1 MGRDSGRKRVEG
13 LGFQFGSFAKIDHT
27 VSSMRCVRIEGMAG
41 FMVHT
46 YLKLLEV
53 ELSVA
58 RRYAALL
65 VAKDGLAA
73 PIANA
78 SHLRF
83 KF

>member
-1 MGRDSGRKRVEG
+1 MEG
-13 LGFQFGSFAKIDHT
+13 KGWRAWVFNLDHVLRST
-27 VSSMRCVRIEGMAG
+27 IQSRAGDVRIEGMAG
-41 FMVHT
+41 FMVQP

-53 ELSVA
+53 KLSVA
-58 RRYAALL
+58 RRDAALL